1 MTWGQKGDEKK
12 KGKDMIDDISGKNP
26 SRQTHFYGWFKWYV
40 EGLLRRQFYLGN
52 EILSVLS
59 N

>member
-1 MTWGQKGDEKK
+1 M
-12 KGKDMIDDISGKNP
+12 DDVSGKNP

-40 EGLLRRQFYLGN
+40 EGLLKRQFYLGN
-52 EILSVLS
+52 EILPVLS